1 MNKDMEF
8 KLMTA
13 IDMAT
18 TGYMRGKRSL
28 AAKNHITQVFLHEL
42 RSQLKDNGRVLKWV

>member
-1 MNKDMEF
+1 MHNELEF

-28 AAKNHITQVFLHEL
+28 SAKNHITQVFLHEL
-42 RSQLKDNGRVLKWV
+42 RSQLKDSGRVLKWV